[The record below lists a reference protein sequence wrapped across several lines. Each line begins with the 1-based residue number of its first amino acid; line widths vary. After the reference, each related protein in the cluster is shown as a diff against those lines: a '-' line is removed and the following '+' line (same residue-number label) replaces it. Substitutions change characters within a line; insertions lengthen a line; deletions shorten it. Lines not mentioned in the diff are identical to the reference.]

1 MQTFVR
7 PGFFRAQMLAG
18 SKWRFLLTLFGLFM
32 GAATIF
38 ADWLG
43 SIPLVITAAT
53 MSSLLLYMT
62 LIPESNVFRSYG
74 MNRKRALAYK
84 RRAALAVWV
93 VLCVPTLIVSPSL
106 YGLLAIALVTGW
118 LALYASNDATTGE
131 ELNSPDSGSAIMGLR
146 LDQPLTFQ
154 LFWKQPLLLA
164 AALGLVSIAMQLA
177 VQSFID
183 KEWGPFIAT
192 IPDLFLFGSFAAIYS
207 WNASSP
213 TTARAYGI
221 PRRTWALHELGA
233 AAVAA
238 GIYVALRTLP
248 TLLDAHT
255 LPTVP
260 LWATFILILTGL
272 AIPLAWGRNQLVT
285 FMAVMILWQFLR
297 DPVPWKGAVM
307 VAGCALLLALVTLAL
322 YVTGRVNGAQK
333 NPEMKL

>member
-7 PGFFRAQMLAG
+7 PGFFRAQMFAG
-18 SKWRFLLTLFGLFM
+18 SKWRFWMTLFGLLM

-131 ELNSPDSGSAIMGLR
+131 ELNSPERGSAIMGLR

-164 AALGLVSIAMQLA
+164 AAFGLGSVA
-177 VQSFID
+177 VQFAVRSFAD
-183 KEWGPFIAT
+183 KTWIPFVAT
-192 IPDLFLFGSFAAIYS
+192 IPDLFLFGCFAAIYS
-207 WNASSP
+207 WGTSSP

-322 YVTGRVNGAQK
+322 YVTGRANGAQK
-333 NPEMKL
+333 NPDMKL

>member
-7 PGFFRAQMLAG
+7 PGFFRTQMFAG
-18 SKWRFLLTLFGLFM
+18 SKWRFWMTLFGLFM
-32 GAATIF
+32 GAATIS

-43 SIPLVITAAT
+43 SVPLVITAAT

-84 RRAALAVWV
+84 RRAAFAVWV

-131 ELNSPDSGSAIMGLR
+131 ELNSPERGSAIMGLR

-164 AALGLVSIAMQLA
+164 VAFGLGSVA
-177 VQSFID
+177 VQFAVRSFAD
-183 KEWGPFIAT
+183 KTWIPFVAT
-192 IPDLFLFGSFAAIYS
+192 IPDLFLFGCFAAIYS
-207 WNASSP
+207 WGTSSP

-221 PRRTWALHELGA
+221 PRRTWGLHGLGA
-233 AAVAA
+233 VVVSA
-238 GIYVALRTLP
+238 GIYVALRSLP
-248 TLLDAHT
+248 TLFDAHT
-255 LPTVP
+255 LPSAP
-260 LWATFILILTGL
+260 LLATFILVLTGL
-272 AIPLAWGRNQLVT
+272 AMPLAWGRNQLLT
-285 FMAVMILWQFLR
+285 FMAVMILWQFIR
-297 DPVPWKGAVM
+297 DPEPWKGALS

-322 YVTGRVNGAQK
+322 YVSGRVNGAQK
-333 NPEMKL
+333 NPDMKL

>member
-7 PGFFRAQMLAG
+7 PGFFRAQILAG

-84 RRAALAVWV
+84 RRAALMVWA
-93 VLCVPTLIVSPSL
+93 VLCIPTLIVSPSL
-106 YGLLAIALVTGW
+106 YGLLAITLVTGW
-118 LALYASNDATTGE
+118 LALYVANDSTTGE
-131 ELNSPDSGSAIMGLR
+131 ELNSSDNGSAIMGLR
-146 LDQPLTFQ
+146 LDQPLIFQ

-164 AALGLVSIAMQLA
+164 VAFGLGSVA
-177 VQSFID
+177 VQFAVRSFAD
-183 KEWGPFIAT
+183 KTWIPFVAT
-192 IPDLFLFGSFAAIYS
+192 IPDLFLFGCFAAIYS
-207 WNASSP
+207 WGTSSP

-322 YVTGRVNGAQK
+322 YVTGRANGAQK
-333 NPEMKL
+333 NPDMKL